1 MLEEAWPLAL
11 QVLGWGFWLTSG
23 AEKGESWAQRL
34 AGPEL
39 YPLLPYLV
47 GQLLDPP
54 LILANALLGFSH
66 LLLLH
71 VQLSLQLTH
80 LWEAAASS
88 RAAPQ
93 TGAPSASPSQGHA
106 TFPAAAEAEPPQA
119 YQSLGVPLTAQ
130 QEGRGRSGALQRP
143 LSPGGCPLP
152 PYPGLQLLDLLL
164 APLESNLL
172 RFVQAHLQVLDGLLH
187 VLLHP
192 LQVCT
197 CVLLLLQLLCH
208 HGSLQGQCTNIT
220 LRPGS
225 PARHRDSMEELRD
238 PPLSSHPP
246 QPYEGAGHPCAT
258 IPTPLSHP

>member
-1 MLEEAWPLAL
+1 MLEEAWPLTL

-54 LILANALLGFSH
+54 LVLANALLGFSH

-80 LWEAAASS
+80 LREAEASS

-93 TGAPSASPSQGHA
+93 AGAPSASPSQGHA

-119 YQSLGVPLTAQ
+119 YQSLGPAPHATAGGTGQ
-130 QEGRGRSGALQRP
+130 VRGPAMPTVTWG
-143 LSPGGCPLP
+143 LP
-152 PYPGLQLLDLLL
+152 PASLPWPP
-164 APLESNLL
+164 AS
-172 RFVQAHLQVLDGLLH
+172 
-187 VLLHP
+187 
-192 LQVCT
+192 
-197 CVLLLLQLLCH
+197 
-208 HGSLQGQCTNIT
+208 GSASC
-220 LRPGS
+220 
-225 PARHRDSMEELRD
+225 
-238 PPLSSHPP
+238 PP
-246 QPYEGAGHPCAT
+246 
-258 IPTPLSHP
+258 